1 MERKTSTGDLDEKG
15 GITLAHVKEWIQSTA
30 RAFMESRR
38 WTSLCG
44 ATAKLALAK
53 FQSIEQLVMNM
64 KLDDDNNEQV
74 RLQLSQA
81 MEDSVRCYVTVCSV
95 AKNLLASFAAAG
107 LYCKWNGG
115 GEVSS
120 ERRYAAVP
128 LAEPRKRGVVSVKMT
143 SHKTQPRTLDF
154 WGPAMSD
161 TQVASRVLSGVLR
174 LSSIAVESELSVKA
188 VKLQKETAEAL
199 SQALAQFED
208 KFTFGGRPVRKSGNV
223 TTAASYSQTLE
234 ANDSENLGG
243 VVIGVDCGR
252 FSQDGLDD
260 RLGKGAF
267 TVLFPTPDNAI
278 PFQTLGQDPRRIL
291 QTQNDKDSIDSSADL
306 AHQIAFLRRVKI
318 DVTQVPE
325 RRAFVSRQ
333 DVDLELRFLHEYLDR
348 VLGSTEKQT
357 QLGHKAEAFKTILY
371 DRRDALLSGNLP
383 EELEASAN
391 EYWNLARQ
399 YEGTTLKNATLQ
411 SKGSYCNLKYMVDRL
426 LDYSST
432 TETGITCQASDCRMK
447 QSRVG
452 SHKSLTTTTS
462 LQPSTNFQSAA
473 STVSEA

>member
-1 MERKTSTGDLDEKG
+1 MTTTVNANERRLLLDRLDGVREQLSEALEEVMRSLRVVMYIIAEMERKTSTGDLDEKG

-53 FQSIEQLVMNM
+53 FQSIEQLAMNM

-161 TQVASRVLSGVLR
+161 TQVACRVLSGVLR

-188 VKLQKETAEAL
+188 VKLQKER
-199 SQALAQFED
+199 Q
-208 KFTFGGRPVRKSGNV
+208 RPSRK
-223 TTAASYSQTLE
+223 
-234 ANDSENLGG
+234 
-243 VVIGVDCGR
+243 R
-252 FSQDGLDD
+252 
-260 RLGKGAF
+260 
-267 TVLFPTPDNAI
+267 
-278 PFQTLGQDPRRIL
+278 
-291 QTQNDKDSIDSSADL
+291 
-306 AHQIAFLRRVKI
+306 
-318 DVTQVPE
+318 
-325 RRAFVSRQ
+325 
-333 DVDLELRFLHEYLDR
+333 
-348 VLGSTEKQT
+348 
-357 QLGHKAEAFKTILY
+357 
-371 DRRDALLSGNLP
+371 LLSSRTSSPLAEGPFVNPGTSLP
-383 EELEASAN
+383 QLHTPKH
-391 EYWNLARQ
+391 LKP
-399 YEGTTLKNATLQ
+399 TTLK
-411 SKGSYCNLKYMVDRL
+411 
-426 LDYSST
+426 
-432 TETGITCQASDCRMK
+432 I
-447 QSRVG
+447 
-452 SHKSLTTTTS
+452 
-462 LQPSTNFQSAA
+462 SAA
-473 STVSEA
+473 WLSVWIVGGSPRMD